1 MISVLACEIT
11 VVVVKHEKNG
21 GNEGKMCVLLS
32 AKLLFPLISR
42 VSGFSPDVLK
52 YLFLVNVFTKSVDF
66 SRVFKH
72 ENIILLLYVHIHIIG
87 EGAVLIAVLQS

>member
-21 GNEGKMCVLLS
+21 GNERKMCVLLS

-42 VSGFSPDVLK
+42 MSGFSPDVL
-52 YLFLVNVFTKSVDF
+52 
-66 SRVFKH
+66 
-72 ENIILLLYVHIHIIG
+72 
-87 EGAVLIAVLQS
+87 